1 VEKVRT
7 FIAIKLTPEIIS
19 NIKRIQEELKRTSAQ
34 VKWVKPENIHLT
46 LKFLG
51 HITIEE
57 LEKVKIATRET
68 LKSFRPFEIS
78 VSGLGAFPRIKDPR
92 VIWVGIDKGE
102 EELKKI
108 ASHLEGRLALIGF
121 AKEKREFSPHLT
133 LGRVK
138 SQKGREGLV
147 RVLTRI
153 KVSYLGSMKVNKVAV
168 VKSELKT
175 QGPVYTTLEEIPLK
189 NKGEQG

>member
-19 NIKRIQEELKRTSAQ
+19 KISGMQEELKRTGAQ

-51 HITIEE
+51 HITSEE

-68 LKSFRPFEIS
+68 LKPFKSFGIS
-78 VSGLGAFPRIKDPR
+78 ISGLGAFPKIEYPR
-92 VIWVGIDKGE
+92 VIWVGVDEGK
-102 EELKKI
+102 EELKRMT
-108 ASHLEGRLALIGF
+108 SNLEERLAQIGF

-133 LGRVK
+133 IGRVK
-138 SQKGREGLV
+138 SSKRKERLIEAF
-147 RVLTRI
+147 T
-153 KVSYLGSMKVNKVAV
+153 KFTAAHLGSMKVDKIAII
-168 VKSELKT
+168 KSELKL
-175 QGPVYTTLEEIPLK
+175 QGPVYTSLEEIDLR
-189 NKGEQG
+189 GEEE